1 MLVNIYG
8 APSAGKSTTRAGVF
22 YNLKRAGVNC
32 EEVYEFAKK
41 LTWAERH
48 KSLAC
53 QPYVFGKQLHEIEML
68 GNQVD
73 VVITDCPLLL
83 SRFYGLKYCGDRYP
97 QSFFDFVR
105 DQALMVGGLHYFL
118 NRVKKYNPSGRNQT
132 EEESDEVGRELKA
145 MLTQLGIP
153 FVELDGDENAAQK
166 ITIDILATL
175 HDRDRSPPRTV

>member
-1 MLVNIYG
+1 MLINIYG

-41 LTWAERH
+41 LTWADRH

-73 VVITDCPLLL
+73 VIITDCPLLL
-83 SRFYGLKYCGDRYP
+83 SRFYGMKYASDRYP
-97 QSFFDFVR
+97 QSFFDFVG
-105 DQALMVGGLHYFL
+105 DQAAIVGGLNFFL
-118 NRVKKYNPSGRNQT
+118 NRVKTYNPSGRNQT
-132 EEESDEVGRELKA
+132 EAESDEVGRELKA
-145 MLTQLGIP
+145 MLDVMAVPYI
-153 FVELDGDENAAQK
+153 ELDGDEDAAQK
-166 ITIDILATL
+166 ITAYIMDHL
-175 HDRDRSPPRTV
+175 HGIPARQLP